1 MELLALVLIN
11 IVFGLILYYAV
22 SIKVTSSVRDY
33 QIVKLKK
40 EIQSHTL
47 SFFKESESY
56 LALMDSRIAVL
67 KNLLHKAET
76 MGINFQ
82 QLSEHEKSQFVNSSF
97 KETEAQPILKPSI
110 AKYETQNAS
119 YPTEQKPK
127 YKPTSTS
134 QPKPADKVKSEEEGF
149 LSGLIGGLGK
159 GLKSMFGVND
169 EVFVQTENEP
179 VSKTKK
185 NSVIDV
191 SIGGNP
197 LDSDE
202 VIQDNLKSDES
213 FQTVFNM
220 VNNPYSQPSK
230 PEDSIRIS
238 ITTALEEL
246 PADATKVEK
255 VVHLLKKGY
264 SHSDISEEM
273 GLAIPEISLIETIKI
288 ERSRRI

>member
-11 IVFGLILYYAV
+11 IVFGIILYYAV

-40 EIQSHTL
+40 EIQAHTL

-82 QLSEHEKSQFVNSSF
+82 SLPENEKSNLVSSSF
-97 KETEAQPILKPSI
+97 KEAESQSISKPFA
-110 AKYETQNAS
+110 AKYEAQ
-119 YPTEQKPK
+119 TEYNPRESKANN
-127 YKPTSTS
+127 
-134 QPKPADKVKSEEEGF
+134 KPAITSKATDKNKSDEDGF

-169 EVFVQTENEP
+169 EVFTKPENEP
-179 VSKTKK
+179 SSKTKK

-197 LDSDE
+197 LDSDD
-202 VIQDNLKSDES
+202 VIQDNLKTDSS
-213 FQTVFNM
+213 FQAM
-220 VNNPYSQPSK
+220 VNNPYSQIPN
-230 PEDSIRIS
+230 PQDSIRIS
-238 ITTALEEL
+238 ISTALEEL

>member
-1 MELLALVLIN
+1 MELLALVIIN
-11 IVFGLILYYAV
+11 IVFGIILYYAV
-22 SIKVTSSVRDY
+22 SIKVTNSVRDY

-40 EIQSHTL
+40 EIQAHTL

-67 KNLLHKAET
+67 KNLLQKAES
-76 MGINFQ
+76 MGVNFQ
-82 QLSEHEKSQFVNSSF
+82 EISEVETPAPKKSFTTPKEEQTFQKNLPPSNAKNIEPSAKSFVNPNRGKSKLVENNNSETDNFFGSF
-97 KETEAQPILKPSI
+97 I
-110 AKYETQNAS
+110 A
-119 YPTEQKPK
+119 
-127 YKPTSTS
+127 
-134 QPKPADKVKSEEEGF
+134 
-149 LSGLIGGLGK
+149 GLGK
-159 GLKSMFGVND
+159 GLKSMFGVTD
-169 EVFVQTENEP
+169 EVFINREDDPTP
-179 VSKTKK
+179 KIGK

-197 LDSDE
+197 LDTSD
-202 VIQDNLKSDES
+202 VVRDNLKADDN
-213 FQTVFNM
+213 FQAVFNQ
-220 VNNPYSQPSK
+220 VNNPYAQATK
-230 PEDSIRIS
+230 PQDKITIS
-238 ITTALEEL
+238 ISSALEEL

>member
-11 IVFGLILYYAV
+11 IVFGIILYYAV
-22 SIKVTSSVRDY
+22 SIKVTNSVRDY

-67 KNLLHKAET
+67 KNLLHKAES
-76 MGINFQ
+76 MGINFHNLPEQ
-82 QLSEHEKSQFVNSSF
+82 EKINLANSSF
-97 KETEAQPILKPSI
+97 KESEPQFKNKPLA
-110 AKYETQNAS
+110 AKYETS
-119 YPTEQKPK
+119 SETFSKESKQKS
-127 YKPTSTS
+127 KPIPVS
-134 QPKPADKVKSEEEGF
+134 KPSEKTNQQEDGF
-149 LSGLIGGLGK
+149 FGSLIAGLGK
-159 GLKSMFGVND
+159 GLKSMFGVTD
-169 EVFVQTENEP
+169 EVFTNIENEP
-179 VSKTKK
+179 SSKTKK

-202 VIQDNLKSDES
+202 VVRDNLKTDTS
-213 FQTVFNM
+213 FQTVFNT
-220 VNNPYSQPSK
+220 VNNPYSQSVK
-230 PEDSIRIS
+230 SQDSVKIS

-264 SHSDISEEM
+264 SHSDISDEM

>member
-1 MELLALVLIN
+1 LELLALVLIN
-11 IVFGLILYYAV
+11 IVFGIILYYAV
-22 SIKVTSSVRDY
+22 SIKVTNSVRDY

-67 KNLLHKAET
+67 KNLLHKAES

-82 QLSEHEKSQFVNSSF
+82 NLPEQEKNNLVNSSF
-97 KETEAQPILKPSI
+97 KESEPQFNNKPLA
-110 AKYETQNAS
+110 AKYETSA
-119 YPTEQKPK
+119 PTFSKESKQKS
-127 YKPTSTS
+127 KPTPVSKS
-134 QPKPADKVKSEEEGF
+134 SEKVNQEEDGF
-149 LSGLIGGLGK
+149 FGSFIAGLGK

-169 EVFVQTENEP
+169 EVFTNIENEP
-179 VSKTKK
+179 SSKTKK

-197 LDSDE
+197 LDADE
-202 VIQDNLKSDES
+202 LVRDNLKTDTS
-213 FQTVFNM
+213 FQAVFNT
-220 VNNPYSQPSK
+220 VNNPYSQNTK
-230 PEDSIRIS
+230 PQDSIKIS

-264 SHSDISEEM
+264 SHSDISDEM